1 EQAAYVGDDVIDLP
15 VMRNCGLG
23 VAVANAR
30 AEVKEEAHYITE
42 HQGGRGA
49 LRDAV
54 EYILKA
60 QGKWDE
66 VVRVYIRER
75 SPAK

>member
-1 EQAAYVGDDVIDLP
+1 
-15 VMRNCGLG
+15 
-23 VAVANAR
+23 
-30 AEVKEEAHYITE
+30 
-42 HQGGRGA
+42 
-49 LRDAV
+49 V

-66 VVRVYIRER
+66 VVRIYIRER